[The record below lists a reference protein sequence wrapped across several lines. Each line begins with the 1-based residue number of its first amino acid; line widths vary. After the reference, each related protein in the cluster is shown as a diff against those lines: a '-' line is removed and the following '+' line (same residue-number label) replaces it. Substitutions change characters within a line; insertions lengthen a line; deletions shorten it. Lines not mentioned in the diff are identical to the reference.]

1 MEMSP
6 QQVRNA
12 SFKSARRGFDPDEVQ
27 TFLREVAES
36 LEAAQNQSTAME
48 ARARAAVARLQ
59 EVSTSRESQ
68 TDSAVAGDTETISR
82 TLLLAQRTADAT
94 VSEAKADAER
104 IVAAAQQEAAT
115 TIDSTREMSARLL
128 EEARTE
134 ARQVSEVDRKAAQS
148 EVESLLARRDFLES
162 DVNQL
167 ENFLVDQR
175 DRLRQAASSLID
187 LSERVPGGL
196 GAVRRPLLSASD
208 EPAPPLES
216 RKPGKVFDSGPDSTS
231 QAGPDVSSDTGA
243 GSASDAGAAIAP
255 DAGPDTASGSIPG
268 LALGKSPESSSLDDE
283 DQPPATVDDETAQQ
297 GLTSNE
303 TADEKPF
310 VATRRAPAEPDDEPQ
325 FRFGIGE
332 TRRRD

>member
-27 TFLREVAES
+27 AFLREVAES

-59 EVSTSRESQ
+59 EVSTTRESHA
-68 TDSAVAGDTETISR
+68 DPAVAGDTEMISR

-104 IVAAAQQEAAT
+104 IVAAAEQEAAT
-115 TIDSTREMSARLL
+115 TIDSTREMSSRLV
-128 EEARTE
+128 EEARVE
-134 ARQVSEVDRKAAQS
+134 ARQVSEVDRKTAQS

-187 LSERVPGGL
+187 LSERVPDGL
-196 GAVRRPLLSASD
+196 GAVRGPLLSASD
-208 EPAPPLES
+208 ESAPPLES
-216 RKPGKVFDSGPDSTS
+216 RKPGKAFDSGPDSTS
-231 QAGPDVSSDTGA
+231 QAEPDVSSDA
-243 GSASDAGAAIAP
+243 EAASAS
-255 DAGPDTASGSIPG
+255 DAGPDTASGRIPG
-268 LALGKSPESSSLDDE
+268 LALDTSSGSSSRDDE
-283 DQPPATVDDETAQQ
+283 DQPPVTVDDETAPQ
-297 GLTSNE
+297 GLASNE
-303 TADEKPF
+303 TADEKPI
-310 VATRRAPAEPDDEPQ
+310 VATRRAADEPDDEPR

>member
-27 TFLREVAES
+27 AFLREVAES

-48 ARARAAVARLQ
+48 ARARAAVTRLQ

-68 TDSAVAGDTETISR
+68 ADTIGAGDTETISR

-94 VSEAKADAER
+94 VSEAKVDAER

-128 EEARTE
+128 EEARIE
-134 ARQVSEVDRKAAQS
+134 ARQVLEVDRKAAQS

-175 DRLRQAASSLID
+175 DRLRQAASELID

-208 EPAPPLES
+208 EPAAPLES
-216 RKPGKVFDSGPDSTS
+216 REPGKAFDSGPDSVS
-231 QAGPDVSSDTGA
+231 HVGSEVGPEVGPDV
-243 GSASDAGAAIAP
+243 ASDAGA
-255 DAGPDTASGSIPG
+255 DTASGSIPG
-268 LALGKSPESSSLDDE
+268 LALGTSPRSSSLSDE
-283 DQPPATVDDETAQQ
+283 DQSPAPVDDETAPQ
-297 GLTSNE
+297 GFASNE
-303 TADEKPF
+303 AVHEEPI
-310 VATRRAPAEPDDEPQ
+310 VATRRAAAEPDDDPQ

>member
-27 TFLREVAES
+27 AFLREVAES

-59 EVSTSRESQ
+59 DVSTSRESQ

-175 DRLRQAASSLID
+175 DRLRQAASALLD

-216 RKPGKVFDSGPDSTS
+216 RKPGKAFDSGPESMS
-231 QAGPDVSSDTGA
+231 QAGPEAASETD
-243 GSASDAGAAIAP
+243 SASDAR
-255 DAGPDTASGSIPG
+255 PDTASGSIPG
-268 LALGKSPESSSLDDE
+268 LALGTSPETSLDDE
-283 DQPPATVDDETAQQ
+283 DQPPATVDDETAPQ
-297 GLTSNE
+297 GLTSSE
-303 TADEKPF
+303 TADENPS
-310 VATRRAPAEPDDEPQ
+310 VATRGATADPDDEPQ
-325 FRFGIGE
+325 FRFGTGE